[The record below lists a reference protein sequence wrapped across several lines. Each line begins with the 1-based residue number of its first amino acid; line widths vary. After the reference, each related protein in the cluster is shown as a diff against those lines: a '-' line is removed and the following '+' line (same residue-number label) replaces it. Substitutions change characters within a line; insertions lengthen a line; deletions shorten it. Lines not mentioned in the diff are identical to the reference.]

1 LYLCIK
7 TNDMTQIEK
16 YIWLIGKLQTFSA
29 GLTLQEISDA
39 WELNMELKMGR
50 EPRGNGEKIDR
61 QVLGRWR
68 KAIVAGLGI
77 DIDCRRTGGG
87 KYIYYIKNPEK
98 ISGNNVE
105 SWVINSL
112 SIFNIL
118 SAYKSLDDRII
129 SDAVPRGIEYLQP
142 VLEAMSAGFAVTF
155 TIKNYTGS
163 QFEIVAEPYALRQ
176 HNNRWYVLC
185 KVNSFDALQLYELE
199 NILKVE
205 LLKNKKFKLPRKF
218 NADEYF
224 SRFFGVT
231 INETIKPR
239 LVTVRA
245 WGKDAEQLR
254 ALPIH
259 PSQEELPTEGNEYA
273 DFRFFVAP
281 TPDFMNY
288 LLGLGS
294 NVEVLEPEQCRFEM
308 EQKVKA
314 LGNRYFGWP
323 FEDDSSKVTLNGNF
337 AAFDIKCANSEFTS
351 ISSIAVVIVRN
362 GEIVRKFHSYVRPE
376 PFVFDDCG
384 DDSIKEETV
393 STAPSFSEVW
403 AQIKEDIGELP
414 LVSFIGLDGEIL
426 KETFAHYNMGNTEPE
441 HTFVNISD
449 AAQPILG
456 QEVPWMT
463 RSSIAA
469 LSGIEVTDKPTETSG
484 AEFVAYLALRYL

>member
-1 LYLCIK
+1 
-7 TNDMTQIEK
+7 MTQLEK
-16 YIWLIGKLQTFSA
+16 YIWLIGKLKAFST
-29 GLTLQEISDA
+29 GLTLQELSDA
-39 WELNMELKMGR
+39 WSLKMKGESR
-50 EPRGNGEKIDR
+50 LNGESLDR
-61 QVLGRWR
+61 QTLKRWR
-68 KAIVAGLGI
+68 DGIYKAF
-77 DIDCRRTGGG
+77 DINIISKRVNSGRYV
-87 KYIYYIKNPEK
+87 YIIENPEK
-98 ISGNNVE
+98 LEGKSVG

-112 SIFNIL
+112 SIFNTL
-118 SAYKSLDDRII
+118 NAYRQLDDRIV
-129 SDAVPRGIEYLQP
+129 SDLVPPGIEHLQSIM
-142 VLEAMSAGFAVTF
+142 EAMSTSFAVMLTV
-155 TIKNYTGS
+155 KSYSGS
-163 QFEIVAEPYALRQ
+163 QFTIVADPYALRQ

-185 KVNSFDALQLYELE
+185 RVDNFDSLQLYELE

-205 LLKNKKFKLPRKF
+205 LLKERVFKLPHDF

-224 SRFFGVT
+224 SRFFGVA
-231 INETIKPR
+231 IMENIKPR

-259 PSQEELPTEGNEYA
+259 PSQEELSTDGNEYA

-281 TPDFMNY
+281 TPDLMNH

-323 FEDDSSKVTLNGNF
+323 FEEDSSKVTLNGNF

-362 GEIVRKFHSYVRPE
+362 GEIVCKFHSYLRPE
-376 PFVFDDCG
+376 PFVFDGCG
-384 DDSIKEETV
+384 DDSIKKETV
-393 STAPSFSEVW
+393 STAPSFPEVW

-426 KETFAHYNMGNTEPE
+426 KETFAHYNMENTEPE

-449 AAQPILG
+449 AAHPILG

-469 LSGIEVTDKPTETSG
+469 LSGIEITDKPTETSG
-484 AEFVAYLALRYL
+484 AEFVAYLALRYF